1 MLLDILT
8 EPLRSLATLV
18 RQQMFYISNDFV
30 FYIQD
35 VWKVRYK
42 LVNAWRVYFVILVF
56 LLVRELVDS

>member
-30 FYIQD
+30 FYIQN
-35 VWKVRYK
+35 VWKVRCK